1 MQSSSGLLKKGY
13 ASGYSWLAVSVS
25 WIRNVDMLSLF
36 SLVQFKS
43 SNATPSYFILFF
55 YKTVEF
61 IAINITKN
69 WIKHTLSKFMILLRK
84 DDLQYTAV
92 KSRTNLKKCV
102 IQLYINDNNV
112 LLNVFLLKYI
122 LHIKL
127 TDLIHTKLVS
137 NATA

>member
-1 MQSSSGLLKKGY
+1 
-13 ASGYSWLAVSVS
+13 
-25 WIRNVDMLSLF
+25 
-36 SLVQFKS
+36 
-43 SNATPSYFILFF
+43 
-55 YKTVEF
+55 
-61 IAINITKN
+61 
-69 WIKHTLSKFMILLRK
+69 MILLRK

-92 KSRTNLKKCV
+92 KSRTNLKKCA